1 MPGSKTF
8 EMKFQLNASTGGG
21 FIATFSRAQ
30 QEMSRMQQQIQRL
43 NSAQGDIA
51 AYQKQQAAIEATA
64 RKLEVLRQ
72 KHDNIQKEIKE
83 TGQYSSQLANKEL
96 DVQESITKT
105 EQKLADQTAK
115 LDQMGN
121 ALREAGVD
129 TNNLTGES
137 QRLESEMQQL
147 KEAQEQVAEEAEEM
161 GEGMVSAMDAA
172 ASALAAAGIV
182 EGLKKIVDAFKECVG
197 AAAEFEATMSTVE
210 ALSGASGEEMSALS
224 ARAKELG
231 ATTKFT
237 ATEAGE
243 AMSYMG
249 MAGWSASEMLEGIN
263 GTMYLAAASGE
274 DLAMVSDIVTDSMT
288 AFGLSANQAGR
299 YADVLAAAATNS
311 NTNVAML
318 GETFKYAAPLAG
330 ALKYDVEDVAIAAG
344 LMANA
349 GIKGSEAGTT
359 MRNILTRLVKPT
371 KESADAMDA
380 LGISLTDG
388 NGRMYS
394 FMEIVEQLRNSFGG
408 LTEEQKAFYAAELAG
423 QRGMSG
429 LLAIVNAAEGDFAT
443 LSAAI
448 TDSTGAAQRMADI
461 KLDNLAGDITLA
473 KSAADALK
481 VSVGDALIPELRN
494 MVQTGTEAL
503 NWLNAF
509 AAEHP
514 EAVQAIAAL
523 TVGLAAATAGLVAF
537 SAAAKVVKAL
547 ELGTLFASGIGPI
560 ILLTGAFAGLAA
572 MGIAGADAAKKQ
584 RGEYYELT
592 AASQKQYREVYALNA
607 AYQEA
612 TATKFQD
619 TEETIVLRAQVDE
632 LTEAYEANKQTLSSW
647 QQENADLIS
656 SVQELHDSYQES
668 VGGIRDQSSEVQVLS
683 HRLEELA
690 GKSNRSAAEQQQML
704 SLVDRLNAAVPGLGL
719 SYDQTT
725 GKLNRSSDAI
735 NRAAK
740 AQAKLQYEQE
750 KQQHYSDLLVEQLR
764 LEEQVAEAEENL
776 AAAREHLA
784 SLDGAMGPGSTQ
796 EDRQAY
802 QEAAEAVKVYESE
815 LAGLQGSLGS
825 VNAELGNYEAETSKA
840 ASDTSTLESATAELE
855 SALGTLQ
862 TAYSEAYA
870 AAEESLSGQFTL
882 WEKAAEV
889 SATSM
894 STLQENI
901 QSQIDYWNNYDS
913 NLDVVRQAAQDVGI
927 DLSGIWPHLTD
938 GSAEA
943 VNAVAGIAEAIQSSS
958 ADGTQALQ
966 DYVTKYDELQ
976 TAMGQAADTI
986 AAGSEGVQSALDQV
1000 QAALEA
1006 GASNL
1011 NFAAEF
1017 QTAAELTMQGY
1028 IAGFGE
1034 NSGVSAALEGFRAQ
1048 VSASVSSMDLS
1059 GEAQKAGHG
1068 TGEGLAQG
1076 ITTSSGLAS
1085 TAATKM
1091 GDDAIKAVKAA
1102 LGVASPSTITNQA
1115 GVDTVQ
1121 GFVNGANATA
1131 PQGRSAMQN
1140 AANGAINAFKAQ
1152 ASSSALFPAGANLI
1166 QGAIN
1171 GINSKKGALIAAAR
1185 SAGQAAAQAFREA
1198 NQISSPSKVFH
1209 YFGEMDIL
1217 GVIKGI
1223 QDKQSD
1229 ANKAFAA
1236 AGTGHME
1243 AYRDAISEH
1252 RADSQTAA
1260 SVTQAGVT
1268 AMAQEF
1274 SQAVIFPPQLIE
1286 TMAAYKQAT
1295 SKTEAEQLRAD
1306 QMDRIIAAI
1315 RDYRSGDSDSRAA
1328 PATIQITIQINGEAS
1343 PETID
1348 RLEEFIY
1355 SPAFEERV
1363 NEVTEEIRSD
1373 TARRRY

>member
-21 FIATFSRAQ
+21 FNAAFSRAQ

-64 RKLEVLRQ
+64 RKLEVLKQ
-72 KHDNIQKEIKE
+72 KHDNIQKEIQE

-105 EQKLADQTAK
+105 EQKLSEQTAK
-115 LDQMGN
+115 LDQMGD

-129 TNNLTGES
+129 TNSLTSES
-137 QRLESEMQQL
+137 QRLEAEMRELQQ
-147 KEAQEQVAEEAEEM
+147 AQEQVAEEAENM

-172 ASALAAAGIV
+172 ASALAAAGIL
-182 EGLKKIVDAFKECVG
+182 EGLKKIAEGFKECVD

-210 ALSGASGEEMSALS
+210 ALSGANQQEMAALN

-237 ATEAGE
+237 AKEAGD

-249 MAGWSASEMLEGIN
+249 MAGWTASEMLDGIN

-288 AFGLSANQAGR
+288 AFGLAASDAGR

-394 FMEIVEQLRNSFGG
+394 FMEIVEQLRDRFGG

-473 KSAADALK
+473 QSAADALE
-481 VSVGDALIPELRN
+481 VTIGDALTPALRE
-494 MVQTGTEAL
+494 MVQTGTEVL
-503 NWLNAF
+503 NWLNDF
-509 AAEHP
+509 AAENP
-514 EAVQAIAAL
+514 EAVQALAAL
-523 TVGLAAATAGLVAF
+523 TIGVGAATAGLVAF
-537 SAAAKVVKAL
+537 SAAAKVIKAL
-547 ELGTLFASGIGPI
+547 ELGAMFASGVGPAV
-560 ILLTGAFAGLAA
+560 LLVGAFAGLAT

-584 RGEYYELT
+584 RGEYYQLT
-592 AASQKQYREVYALNA
+592 AASQKQYREAQNLSR
-607 AYQEA
+607 AYEA
-612 TATKFQD
+612 TSVVMGDESSQA
-619 TEETIVLRAQVDE
+619 IILRARMDE
-632 LTEAYEANKQTLSSW
+632 LTEAYEGNKQTLSSW

-656 SVQELHDSYQES
+656 SVQELQDTYNES
-668 VGGIRDQSSEVQVLS
+668 VSGIHDQGIEAQALA

-690 GKSNRSAAEQQQML
+690 NKSNRTAAEQQQMA
-704 SLVDRLNAAVPGLGL
+704 SIVDRLNGSIPGLGL
-719 SYDQTT
+719 SYDKAT
-725 GKLNRSSDAI
+725 GKLNKTTDAI
-735 NRAAK
+735 NAAAK
-740 AQAKLQYEQE
+740 AQAKLRYEEE
-750 KQQHYSDLLVEQLR
+750 KQAHYSDLLVEQLR
-764 LEEQVAEAEENL
+764 LQEQITEAEENL
-776 AAAREHLA
+776 IAAREHLA
-784 SLDGAMGPGSTQ
+784 SLEDSRGPGSTQ

-802 QEAAEAVKVYESE
+802 QEAAEAVKTYESE
-815 LAGLQGSLGS
+815 LANLQGTLDG
-825 VNAELGNYEAETSKA
+825 VNAELGNYDAQMAKA
-840 ASDTSTLESATAELE
+840 ASETDTLDSATANLQ
-855 SALGTLQ
+855 SALETLQ
-862 TAYSEAYA
+862 GAYNDAYA
-870 AAEESLSGQFTL
+870 AAKESLEGQFSL

-889 SATSM
+889 SATSV
-894 STLQENI
+894 STLQDNI
-901 QSQIDYWNNYDS
+901 QSQIDYWTNYDS
-913 NLDVVRQAAQDVGI
+913 NLDMVRQAAQEAGI

-938 GSAEA
+938 GSADA

-958 ADGTQALQ
+958 AEGTDALRDYVNSYQELQ
-966 DYVTKYDELQ
+966 D
-976 TAMGQAADTI
+976 AMGQTADTI
-986 AAGSEGVQSALDQV
+986 AAGSEGVTSALADV

-1017 QTAAELTMQGY
+1017 QEAAEQTMQGY
-1028 IAGFGE
+1028 INGFGE
-1034 NSGVSAALEGFRAQ
+1034 SSGVSAALAGFRAE
-1048 VSASVSSMDLS
+1048 VSAGVSSLNLEN
-1059 GEAQKAGHG
+1059 EAKPAGQG
-1068 TGEGLAQG
+1068 VGIGLAQG
-1076 ITTSSGLAS
+1076 IIAS
-1085 TAATKM
+1085 INNATTAATKM
-1091 GDDAIKAVKAA
+1091 GDDTIKQAKSA
-1102 LGVASPSTITNQA
+1102 LGEASPSVYMNQA
-1115 GVDTVQ
+1115 GVDLIV
-1121 GFVNGANATA
+1121 GLVNGINATA
-1131 PQGRSAMQN
+1131 PQGASAMQR
-1140 AANGAINAFKAQ
+1140 AANSAINAFKAQ
-1152 ASSSALFPAGANLI
+1152 ASSNALYSAGANLI

-1171 GINSKKGALIAAAR
+1171 GINAKKGALIAAAR

-1198 NQISSPSKVFH
+1198 NQISSPSKVFR
-1209 YFGEMDIL
+1209 YFGEMDMA

-1223 QDKQSD
+1223 QDMQDKV
-1229 ANKAFAA
+1229 NKAFAE

-1243 AYRDAISEH
+1243 AYQSAVSQHRDDSPNA
-1252 RADSQTAA
+1252 ADAA
-1260 SVTQAGVT
+1260 QAGLT
-1268 AMAQEF
+1268 AMAPELTE
-1274 SQAVIFPPQLIE
+1274 AVVISPQLMQI
-1286 TMAAYKQAT
+1286 MAAYKQAT
-1295 SKTEAEQLRAD
+1295 SRTEAEHIRAE

-1315 RDYRSGDSDSRAA
+1315 RDYRSRDSDSRPA
-1328 PATIQITIQINGEAS
+1328 PTTINISININGEAS

-1348 RLEEFIY
+1348 RLEEFVY
-1355 SPAFEERV
+1355 SQAFEDRV
-1363 NEVTEEIRSD
+1363 TDVMKEAQKDAEW
-1373 TARRRY
+1373 RRY